1 MKGLSPMPH
10 RNEKAKRDD
19 DHVQTVDKYHQQFP
33 KPDFH
38 MGWRIFYVPTN
49 VNNTADEEGS
59 GWFTQIADGFAGSD
73 AIGPYHTAKEA
84 IESLSTEFEL
94 PEQSQVLKESSE
106 FKIAAEKAKDLLI
119 W

>member
-1 MKGLSPMPH
+1 MPNH
-10 RNEKAKRDD
+10 NEKAKHADD
-19 DHVQTVDKYHQQFP
+19 LDDFIQTVDEYHQQFP

-59 GWFTQIADGFAGSD
+59 GWFIQIADGFASSD
-73 AIGPYHTAKEA
+73 AIGPFLTAKEA
-84 IESLSTEFEL
+84 VEALSTEFEL
-94 PEQSQVLKESSE
+94 PEQGQVETWQESSE
-106 FKIAAEKAKDLLI
+106 FKAAAKKAKDLLI